1 MTTIITIMMVGTS
14 TAIAIFHE
22 DFEGSDSSPPTDKK
36 QDNKLLKSWKMLS
49 YQNLL

>member
-1 MTTIITIMMVGTS
+1 MMTIITIMMVGTS

-49 YQNLL
+49 YKNLL